1 MAAEDSG
8 RQGLGG
14 FLVVRPWK
22 GKIRSISSRKGIA
35 ASSVVRHP
43 VGVSSAVVGIL
54 SAEAHGLFSL
64 LCSLL
69 CALLGTDRDPP
80 SPSFVSFVAYSSQD
94 LDALPWP
101 SPTLSLEGLLH
112 AS

>member
-22 GKIRSISSRKGIA
+22 GNIRSISSRKGIA

-43 VGVSSAVVGIL
+43 VGVSSVVVGIL
-54 SAEAHGLFSL
+54 SAEAQGLFSA
-64 LCSLL
+64 LCSAL
-69 CALLGTDRDPP
+69 CWALTGTRR
-80 SPSFVSFVAYSSQD
+80 
-94 LDALPWP
+94 LHH
-101 SPTLSLEGLLH
+101 LSLSSH
-112 AS
+112 IHPKI